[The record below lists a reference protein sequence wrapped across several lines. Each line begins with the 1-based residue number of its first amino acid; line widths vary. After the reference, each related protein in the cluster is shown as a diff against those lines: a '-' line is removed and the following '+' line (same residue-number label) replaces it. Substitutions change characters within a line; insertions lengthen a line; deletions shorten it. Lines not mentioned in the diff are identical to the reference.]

1 MRHRE
6 MPATARWFKRTNLA
20 IVGGLLALTYFVIL
34 GEAGQLDPHPII
46 RILNAAAAGTL
57 ILIYFLT
64 APNRADRVD
73 RGVLLALLLF
83 AAAAVLAQFPR
94 QAFDAVLAAL
104 LYAAALFA
112 ARTLLAVEAGRLAF
126 IRCLIGLSGL
136 FTFLIAARWL
146 LPALEWWSLTDW
158 SVIPPLDLNLPGTPW
173 GHRHDLTLL
182 IVMLYPSWWVGRIGP
197 LRAAMATVVGIL
209 TLLIVLV
216 DGSRNLWLG
225 MAVGSVALFV
235 PFAVRHWPRDRGRQ
249 IGVGLALAAGAAA
262 IALSGIAGSVLQRL
276 LTAESIEARFAM
288 WRSLTDAWLS
298 KPVAGYG
305 PGSFPWVLQQTGY
318 FDTNSFPPRHPDS
331 VIFQLLPEAGL
342 LGVAALLVVVVAVLP
357 TIIRGRSRAAS
368 WILIVFA
375 LAGLGANPTDFGFL
389 VAVAIGWL
397 AFAIP
402 REAVGQVAAPVGR
415 RLVRFASLAIFAI
428 VGVAWTATAVADIS
442 YQAAR
447 STINAGMIDEA
458 IPQLELASR
467 LDPGMALYK
476 RQLGTAQLLIEEVP
490 AAIQNLDMAV
500 NLNPSDDLGW
510 RVLALAHSASGDS
523 DSAWAALGRA
533 IETQRSDTTNLLLRA
548 RWHIEGG
555 NLQEALAAL
564 AEVVRAWPEIVA
576 APGWNELLPPSIST
590 PDVIELAM
598 DRWSRGLP
606 SPEPRSLQP
615 LLLAVMAGRIDVAE
629 ATAEE
634 TLGASLGAGY
644 LDVMRCAPGAS
655 VHLEEAPAQVRRTY
669 LYWSL
674 VARQSLLD
682 GEVDGRA
689 ERLFEIMANAP
700 LFSAPMF
707 ETLIPLNE
715 NGAGGYSADIW
726 GYRRSPITWPDYEQL
741 PSAKA
746 GAARWLVEP
755 REAVHSADLDTV
767 LPRCR

>member
-1 MRHRE
+1 ML
-6 MPATARWFKRTNLA
+6 ATARWFTRPNLA
-20 IVGGLLALTYFVIL
+20 IVGGLFALTYVVIL
-34 GEAGQLDPHPII
+34 GEAGQRDPQPII

-57 ILIYFLT
+57 ILIYLVT
-64 APNRADRVD
+64 VPNRADRVD
-73 RGVLLALLLF
+73 RGVLLGLLLF

-104 LYAAALFA
+104 LFTAALFV
-112 ARTLLAVEAGRLAF
+112 ARTLVAVEAGRVAF
-126 IRCLIGLSGL
+126 VRCLIALSAL
-136 FTFLIAARWL
+136 LTFLTAAGWL
-146 LPALEWWSLTDW
+146 TPALEWWSLTGW
-158 SVIPPLDLNLPGTPW
+158 SVIPPLDLNLPAMPW

-225 MAVGSVALFV
+225 MAVASAALFV
-235 PFAVRHWPRDRGRQ
+235 PFAVRHWPRDRRRQ
-249 IGVGLALAAGAAA
+249 TGVGLALAAGAAA

-276 LTAESIEARFAM
+276 LTAESIEARLAM
-288 WRSLTDAWLS
+288 WGSLTDAWLS

-305 PGSFPWVLQQTGY
+305 PGSFPWLLQLTNY
-318 FDTNSFPPRHPDS
+318 FDTNSFAPRHPDS

-342 LGVAALLVVVVAVLP
+342 LGAAALLVVVVTLLP
-357 TIIRGRSRAAS
+357 AIIRGRSMAAS
-368 WILIVFA
+368 WVLIIFA

-389 VAVAIGWL
+389 VAVAIGWV

-402 REAVGQVAAPVGR
+402 RVAVGQVAEPAGR

-428 VGVAWTATAVADIS
+428 GAGAWTATAVADIS
-442 YQAAR
+442 YQSAR
-447 STINAGMIDEA
+447 SAINAGRIDEA
-458 IPQLELASR
+458 IRRLELAST

-476 RQLGTAQLLIEEVP
+476 RQLATAQLLIVEVP
-490 AAIQNLDMAV
+490 AAIQNLEIAV
-500 NLNPSDDLGW
+500 NLNPSDDLAW
-510 RVLALAHSASGDS
+510 RVLALAESASGDS
-523 DSAWAALGRA
+523 DSAWAALERA

-548 RWHIEGG
+548 RWQIEDGHHE
-555 NLQEALAAL
+555 EALATL
-564 AEVVRAWPEIVA
+564 GEVVQAWPEIVA
-576 APGWNELLPPSIST
+576 APGWAELLPPTIST
-590 PDVIELAM
+590 LDVIEVAM

-615 LLLAVMAGRIDVAE
+615 LLLAVMAGRSEVAQASADE
-629 ATAEE
+629 M
-634 TLGASLGAGY
+634 LGPSLGAAY
-644 LDVMRCAPGAS
+644 LDVMRCAPSAS
-655 VHLEEAPAQVRRTY
+655 VHLEEAPDQVRRTY

-689 ERLFEIMANAP
+689 ERLFEIMARAP

-707 ETLIPLNE
+707 ETLNPLNE
-715 NGAGGYSADIW
+715 NGEGGYSADIW

-741 PSAKA
+741 PSGEA

-755 REAVHSADLDTV
+755 REAVHSADLETV
-767 LPRCR
+767 LPRCT